1 MNKITEETQFEQSTN
16 NIMISIRT
24 LRPQLNKEIKR
35 VMVPKTTK
43 LYDRYIRRFLAE
55 NNIYYEYSN

>member
-16 NIMISIRT
+16 NIMTSIRT